1 MLPPQLARPVRVLHL
16 IANRWWTGGADP
28 ALDLA
33 RSLRRRGHEVLF
45 ACIGGDALEA
55 QARAAGLPPVE
66 TISLERTARPW
77 VLVRDLRGLRRLV
90 TERRVDL
97 VHAHLT
103 HDHWL
108 TALAIMGTG
117 VRLVRTVHHRR
128 ALRRGPAARWLIGRT
143 DQVIAVSSGIAAV
156 ARAAGV
162 AADRLAVVGGAV
174 DTARFV
180 PGADGA
186 AVRAE
191 LGLGDR
197 PVVGCVARLRPDR
210 GHDVLL
216 RAMACLRAR
225 VPELRLLLVG
235 RGEGR
240 PAIDRLIEE
249 LDLRETVVLAGYRGP
264 DLPAVLTAMDCFAL
278 LQGGSEE
285 SCRAALEA
293 MAAGRPVVAGRTGAL
308 PDTVVD
314 GETGWVVDGGP
325 EAVAERVG
333 RVLANRTRAEAMGAA
348 GRRRVEALFTSE
360 RRAVLA
366 EGVYARALG
375 RS

>member
-1 MLPPQLARPVRVLHL
+1 MTNRPLRLLHL
-16 IANRWWTGGADP
+16 IANRWWTGAADP
-28 ALDLA
+28 ALDLCL
-33 RSLRRRGHEVLF
+33 SLRQRGHDVGF
-45 ACIGGDALEA
+45 ACIRGDALEA
-55 QARAAGLPPVE
+55 RARAVGLPPVE
-66 TISLERTARPW
+66 ALSLERTIRPG
-77 VLVRDLRGLRRLV
+77 VLVRDLRALRRLV
-90 TERRVDL
+90 SERRVNL

-108 TALAIMGTG
+108 AALATTGTG

-128 ALRRGPAARWLIGRT
+128 ALRPGPAVRWLLGRT
-143 DQVIAVSSGIAAV
+143 DQLIAVSGGIAAA

-162 AADRLAVVGGAV
+162 AADRLALVGGAV
-174 DTARFV
+174 DTARFA

-216 RAMACLRAR
+216 RAMARLRAR
-225 VPELRLLLVG
+225 VPEVRVLLVG

-240 PAIDRLIEE
+240 PAIGRLIEE
-249 LDLRETVVLAGYRGP
+249 LDLRETVVLAGYRGV
-264 DLPAVLTAMDCFAL
+264 DLPAVLTAMDCFVL

-308 PDTVVD
+308 PDAVVD
-314 GETGWVVDGGP
+314 GETGWLVDGDP

-333 RVLANRTRAEAMGAA
+333 RVLADRARGEAMGAA
-348 GRRRVEALFTSE
+348 GRRRVEALFTPE
-360 RRAVLA
+360 RRAVLV

-375 RS
+375 GA